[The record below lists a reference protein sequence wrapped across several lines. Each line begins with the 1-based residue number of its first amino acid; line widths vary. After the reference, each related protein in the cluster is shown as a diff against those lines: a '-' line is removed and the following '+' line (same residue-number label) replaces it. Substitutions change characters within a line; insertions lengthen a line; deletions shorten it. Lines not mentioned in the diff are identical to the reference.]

1 MMETETVKVKDT
13 DISGMRAWNMLG
25 NKSSFYPSVEDPLV
39 HLQFERNWSG
49 IQRIVFIDVETLCIT

>member
-1 MMETETVKVKDT
+1 MKVKDT